1 MFWDNGGLPT
11 TASIPVPVF
20 SSSPSNGTPHHQLP
34 WPATTPAPHV
44 PTPKPAGAISGQP
57 WAVPDPQAE
66 PMCRGQGEA
75 QWGETESDT
84 IWDGQGHKSRPG
96 YQPMGSTVKARPES
110 GLGVGW
116 YGAARFVGGGTR
128 WGWSDLLVHSVP
140 WGYAQHR
147 LSCFLAQFLST
158 KTRLLAYHQLLKPA
172 SLAHLSLLTG
182 SRECPWPEQL
192 SQGFTM
198 ATPKSDSPPSHQK
211 HNCIQENQ
219 GKFSSVSPAC
229 LPGRSLT
236 LHCPSQ
242 IHSFFFPRWLTQR
255 NLTTF
260 TS

>member
-1 MFWDNGGLPT
+1 MGACPL
-11 TASIPVPVF
+11 
-20 SSSPSNGTPHHQLP
+20 QLP
-34 WPATTPAPHV
+34 SLYQSFPLPCQMGHHTTSSHDQLQHQHLTYQLLSQLEPCLTNLRQFQTLRLSLRVGVRVKPSEGKQSQTQSGIARAMG
-44 PTPKPAGAISGQP
+44 PTA
-57 WAVPDPQAE
+57 
-66 PMCRGQGEA
+66 
-75 QWGETESDT
+75 
-84 IWDGQGHKSRPG
+84 
-96 YQPMGSTVKARPES
+96 KARPES

-116 YGAARFVGGGTR
+116 YGSARFVGGGTR

-236 LHCPSQ
+236 LHCPLQ
-242 IHSFFFPRWLTQR
+242 IHSFFFPRWLTQC

-260 TS
+260 MS